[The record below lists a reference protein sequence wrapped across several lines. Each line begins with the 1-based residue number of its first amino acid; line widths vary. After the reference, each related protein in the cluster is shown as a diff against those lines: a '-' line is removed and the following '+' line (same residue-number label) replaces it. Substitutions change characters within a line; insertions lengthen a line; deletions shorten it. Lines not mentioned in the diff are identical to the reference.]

1 MLTLALSRR
10 GAAPLLA
17 AARRPTAAPQPLRS
31 LAKKAEAKGAA
42 KGASAGPSAT
52 GPPPVGT
59 INGLNILKAGP
70 EIVVGPDSE
79 YPDWVWTL

>member
-1 MLTLALSRR
+1 MSLALSRR
-10 GAAPLLA
+10 VAAPLLA

-52 GPPPVGT
+52 GPLPVGT

-79 YPDWVWTL
+79 YPEWVWTL